1 MDLGCEVLGDM
12 VISGQKIGHFGVML
26 DVVTIIPPQDGFG
39 TGAIY
44 DEGKVV
50 VSAWGEDI
58 NSSQEKKFEGSLTTR
73 KKGIYYKSKYE
84 QSLVLRIITRKLL
97 PFLLERLSKKE

>member
-50 VSAWGEDI
+50 VSAWGRI
-58 NSSQEKKFEGSLTTR
+58 LIRR
-73 KKGIYYKSKYE
+73 KKKNSKG
-84 QSLVLRIITRKLL
+84 
-97 PFLLERLSKKE
+97 P